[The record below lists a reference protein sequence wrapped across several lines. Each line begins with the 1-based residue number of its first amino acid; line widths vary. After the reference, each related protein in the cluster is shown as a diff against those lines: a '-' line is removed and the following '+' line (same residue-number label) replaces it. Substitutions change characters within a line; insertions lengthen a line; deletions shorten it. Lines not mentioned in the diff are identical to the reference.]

1 PERAAC
7 LVEVVS
13 SDFGT
18 DYYVHT
24 PLNRLANDALARV
37 AVFRLARR
45 YGLASASV
53 VADLGCLLSV
63 HGETE
68 LSADRLRDLLAVEY
82 FEEDLAEAVVGSVML
97 RERFRRVATTG
108 LMLLRNP
115 LGRRRRVG
123 GVDWAERRLFSR
135 VVEAEPD
142 FVLLRQAQRE
152 VWESCCDAVAARK
165 FLEDLPRWTL
175 RLRRLAAVSP
185 FAAAW

>member
-1 PERAAC
+1 
-7 LVEVVS
+7 
-13 SDFGT
+13 
-18 DYYVHT
+18 
-24 PLNRLANDALARV
+24 
-37 AVFRLARR
+37 
-45 YGLASASV
+45 
-53 VADLGCLLSV
+53 
-63 HGETE
+63 
-68 LSADRLRDLLAVEY
+68 
-82 FEEDLAEAVVGSVML
+82 VVGSVML
-97 RERFRRVATTG
+97 RDRFRRVATTG

-185 FAAAW
+185 FAAAWTQPAAGPVESVETPAEALERLHAALTGTGEGDAGSHRLAADA